1 MTQTPTTW
9 RDDELWS
16 LAQLGWTYLERGRL
30 EEAQKVFAG
39 LTVLAPKMG
48 YPWQALGLV
57 ARHRGDLA
65 RAVGCFKHAQQLEPG
80 SIDIRLGLG
89 EVLLLAGE
97 HAEARGALA
106 YVIAHGEDAAQIAR
120 ARALMA
126 R

>member
-1 MTQTPTTW
+1 MTNATW
-9 RDDELWS
+9 REDELWS

-30 EEAQKVFAG
+30 EEAQKLFAG

-48 YPWQALGLV
+48 YPWQALGLI
-57 ARHRGDLA
+57 ARRRGDLS
-65 RAVGCFKHAQQLEPG
+65 RAIGCFKHAQQLEPTNTEV
-80 SIDIRLGLG
+80 RLGLG

-106 YVIAHGEDAAQIAR
+106 YVIAHGEDATAIAR
-120 ARALMA
+120 ARTLMS